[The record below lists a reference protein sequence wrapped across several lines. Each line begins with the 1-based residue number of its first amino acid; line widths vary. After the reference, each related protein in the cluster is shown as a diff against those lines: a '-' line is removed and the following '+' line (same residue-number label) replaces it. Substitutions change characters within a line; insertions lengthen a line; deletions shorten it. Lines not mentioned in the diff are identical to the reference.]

1 VSLNYLRVSDFT
13 LSPAASSTRT
23 SELPKEME
31 NIREQTLY
39 NMEKYK
45 SEIVSEKSIDL
56 ERTEKLDKFI
66 EPTNDPITGPARVKI
81 FLNVIYL

>member
-31 NIREQTLY
+31 NIREQTFRIGLT
-39 NMEKYK
+39 
-45 SEIVSEKSIDL
+45 SRQTTRPFTRVSLMLI
-56 ERTEKLDKFI
+56 
-66 EPTNDPITGPARVKI
+66 KI
-81 FLNVIYL
+81 YS